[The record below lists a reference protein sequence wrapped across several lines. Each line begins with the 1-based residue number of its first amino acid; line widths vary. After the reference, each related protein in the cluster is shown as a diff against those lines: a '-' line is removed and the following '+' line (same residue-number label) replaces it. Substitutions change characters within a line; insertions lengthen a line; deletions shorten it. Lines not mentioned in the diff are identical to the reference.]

1 MHLPIS
7 SWVPP
12 PKPWFR
18 DLSLEAGALQRF
30 ASQQVRQIRTWIEVL
45 PIGSSTR
52 YWAGLIGFRAFVWH
66 TEISFLPCSLA
77 HSVALLLLLND
88 PGVCLVGYFGN
99 QQQVVNGE

>member
-1 MHLPIS
+1 MHLPSS
-7 SWVPP
+7 SWVPQ

-66 TEISFLPCSLA
+66 TELSFRPIGFMRWTELDGLPDRKP
-77 HSVALLLLLND
+77 VR
-88 PGVCLVGYFGN
+88 LVSPEASFSN
-99 QQQVVNGE
+99 QNHAE